1 MRLTISVVLL
11 CFPAALSAQSTP
23 CTPSASDV
31 LHHDSYKPSD
41 LAIIRNY
48 GGTVLAQVPLGAL
61 LKLDPYVPTE
71 AALLRHVG
79 GAIPL
84 WAFGTYPWY
93 VPAPVSGP
101 CEPVPEARVSA
112 SAPPTLATFNDVL
125 QAVARPSSV
134 TSGTPRATTERN
146 RGISIQFNGRAWSSD
161 GPAVPFSETAFEQ
174 VGVRNGAP
182 IFRRAGGDDSVIYV
196 RTTPGMVAPFR
207 AVR

>member
-1 MRLTISVVLL
+1 
-11 CFPAALSAQSTP
+11 
-23 CTPSASDV
+23 V

-134 TSGTPRATTERN
+134 TSGTPRATTEREIEESASSSTGA
-146 RGISIQFNGRAWSSD
+146 RGAAMVRRCPSAKPRSSKS
-161 GPAVPFSETAFEQ
+161 G
-174 VGVRNGAP
+174 
-182 IFRRAGGDDSVIYV
+182 
-196 RTTPGMVAPFR
+196 
-207 AVR
+207 